1 MGIIKINCNKVYNT
15 GDEYKKSSEE
25 ISNYKQQLNEI
36 YTGIEEAWN
45 NDENVNF
52 LASFKDHI
60 DKLDEYISFL
70 DETGDNMKKV
80 AIKHNDSELE
90 FKRKME
96 SSDLDEDE
104 YEY

>member
-15 GDEYKKSSEE
+15 GTEYKQSSEE
-25 ISNYKQQLNEI
+25 IKNYKEQLNEI

-60 DKLDEYISFL
+60 NVLDEYINFL
-70 DETGDNMKKV
+70 DETGDNMKNIS
-80 AIKHNDSELE
+80 IKHNDSELE
-90 FKRKME
+90 FKKRME